1 MPVLLPVLKS
11 SSQSKG
17 HIVIEFLR
25 FMMIKSCYRYDVVV
39 TICNIILVAKEL
51 TITELTISPTYC
63 TKIAQIND
71 ENGNYFKRQEFC
83 TGV

>member
-1 MPVLLPVLKS
+1 MPVLLPVLRS
-11 SSQSKG
+11 SSQSRG

-25 FMMIKSCYRYDVVV
+25 FMMIKSSYRYDVVV

-63 TKIAQIND
+63 KIAQMND
-71 ENGNYFKRQEFC
+71 ENGNHFKRQEFC